1 MAKFFN
7 RVKVAIT
14 STGTGSVTCGAALA
28 GFQSLADASVANSDV
43 VRYTIIDG
51 NSYESGTGTVTLSGS
66 TYSISRGPSVSSES
80 NNSAID
86 VTSSANLFLTML
98 AQDVK
103 QVLSDLDNVSTTAPA
118 GGQVLSYDTNSASWV
133 PSSPSGGIVS
143 VANYAALPASP
154 SDTDLA
160 WTQDTKS
167 LYIYDG
173 TEWDRFYT
181 DTNATPDWT
190 TEPPAAVALA
200 KDGTATVQTIAASD
214 PEGFPIEYSYDT
226 NPSSQAQAT
235 VSQTN
240 NVFTIT
246 PSTNTANEGSF
257 TLRYRAS
264 DGIHSTSRSTV
275 YQLTFYTNPDIANM
289 TFDTGKF
296 LNNIS
301 QDTEP
306 QGMWMNP
313 VGTKLFLVGFST
325 DKVYEYDLSTADDVS
340 TASYTNVSLSISSQ
354 ESYPTGLCF
363 SPDGYNMYVVGRS
376 SDKVHQYSLTTAYD
390 LSTAS
395 YANKE
400 FSVASQ
406 EINPGEVRF
415 NNDGTRMFVVGYSSD
430 YVNQYDL
437 TTAYDVSTASYNNVR
452 FSVTSQEVSPYA
464 LHFNNDGTKMYMAGS
479 SADDVF
485 EYDLTTGFD
494 VSTASY
500 NDVKSPGTNVGPNPR
515 AIFVNNDGT
524 KFYSLTSSSNS
535 AINRYTCN

>member
-14 STGTGSVTCGAALA
+14 STGTGSVTCGTALA

-200 KDGTATVQTIAASD
+200 KDGTATVQTVVASD
-214 PEGFPIEYSYDT
+214 PEGFPIEYSYDI
-226 NPSSQAQAT
+226 NPSNQAQAT
-235 VSQTN
+235 ISQTN

-246 PSTNTANEGSF
+246 PSTNTSNEGSF

-275 YQLTFYTNPDIANM
+275 YTNLRFILTPI
-289 TFDTGKF
+289 
-296 LNNIS
+296 LLI
-301 QDTEP
+301 
-306 QGMWMNP
+306 
-313 VGTKLFLVGFST
+313 
-325 DKVYEYDLSTADDVS
+325 
-340 TASYTNVSLSISSQ
+340 
-354 ESYPTGLCF
+354 
-363 SPDGYNMYVVGRS
+363 
-376 SDKVHQYSLTTAYD
+376 
-390 LSTAS
+390 
-395 YANKE
+395 
-400 FSVASQ
+400 
-406 EINPGEVRF
+406 
-415 NNDGTRMFVVGYSSD
+415 
-430 YVNQYDL
+430 
-437 TTAYDVSTASYNNVR
+437 
-452 FSVTSQEVSPYA
+452 
-464 LHFNNDGTKMYMAGS
+464 
-479 SADDVF
+479 
-485 EYDLTTGFD
+485 
-494 VSTASY
+494 
-500 NDVKSPGTNVGPNPR
+500 
-515 AIFVNNDGT
+515 
-524 KFYSLTSSSNS
+524 
-535 AINRYTCN
+535 

>member
-14 STGTGSVTCGAALA
+14 STGTGNVTCGTALA
-28 GFQSLADASVANSDV
+28 GFQSLADASVANGDV

-214 PEGFPIEYSYDT
+214 PEGFPIEYSHDT